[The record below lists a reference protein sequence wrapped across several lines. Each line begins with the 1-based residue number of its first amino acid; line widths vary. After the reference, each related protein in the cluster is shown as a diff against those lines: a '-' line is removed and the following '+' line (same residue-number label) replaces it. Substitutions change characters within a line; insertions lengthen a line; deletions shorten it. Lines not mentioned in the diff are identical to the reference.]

1 VLQALNNK
9 VLFDLEVQINL
20 NSISIFKHSE
30 QRIILCFRK
39 ILSLMYEFQNI
50 TSLLQESSEVQILQM
65 RYEFK
70 VNARLKLS
78 DVSNYCLLIL

>member
-70 VNARLKLS
+70 VDARLELS